1 MIKKIVSIAVIVL
14 MTVTYVFVP
23 GLVPAAVGAAS
34 EDPYVVEKLDGAVD
48 TEKNNYMTD
57 NQYKKLFGIDIN
69 SKDVDAFDPDN
80 TDHPL
85 NGYEPAVLS
94 ELFLGYMNRTDNYD
108 GQFAVM
114 ENASS
119 DSGFNMNTMWNTN
132 YGGINTYYGEDQNED
147 MYTHAISTVALTP
160 GNLTEEDA
168 WSRQQILI
176 ENRIYLDEDGAFYE
190 DDTYQMLNTYTL
202 KSDGSSWVRTQCK
215 NKYLSDAHWA
225 WYVDVPEQQS
235 YTGMAVGD
243 YDGDNYN
250 EVAVYVPANSHDDE
264 WAQIEI
270 YQPQQSGDGY
280 SLELEYALSLKELG
294 DRFSIEYDKYFP
306 YAHLNTTKIAGRDDL
321 VIAATLPYYE
331 EDSYNDNGALAV
343 VSFQNEIK
351 KIEFNT
357 DLKYDDNAYRFKM
370 QSSVNADLDGDGTD
384 ELVVG
389 GFKNTGYSIRGD
401 DRGEISDSE
410 YLVNVLLYENGA
422 YKMAWNKPQVTVGI
436 DLNHSRKMDAPV
448 AMAAGK
454 YRMGAVA
461 DTVFLEG
468 TYLDFFVG
476 GGETAAER
484 IRNGIFKQDTS
495 ENMSGLSNAT
505 INIGASGTFVSDKPG
520 NEEVVFYTTHG
531 SGDVDV
537 DIRWGHPGE
546 NGKITTNIINDN
558 YINDTE
564 EDDGTIVNMCPVN
577 VDQDTSVIKY
587 KGKTVGWSNPVVY
600 GILMSMPYWQEMD
613 YGDVWND
620 RGQTDFGITKSK
632 EDGTSVTAG
641 VDVGAT
647 VNISGEVTVFGN
659 GVGAGIDIGAVG
671 SYAYENTETK
681 ELSKSITWSV
691 GGGQDSAALMV
702 MPVVTYE
709 YEVYMPEHQA
719 TKEEQAAG
727 KSGTI
732 PELAAPMACTSTFEP
747 VITDLPVAT
756 YNDVIEEFNVMAEA
770 AGNSQDKLP
779 LIDLNEVY
787 AGAKTGDPSSYV
799 SSPKDISSLTGT
811 EGKDYYYVGEVH
823 AQTGKD
829 KSVETLTIET
839 TSSQSESNGFTAGMK
854 GSVMGKVIGGLD
866 FFSVVSATG
875 SIGVTIDTQVVGGKT
890 WVSTEST
897 GITYAGS
904 FANLPGEAEG
914 YGYEYSAGLVKWN
927 ADLEGFDQ
935 GLEVEG
941 TDEVLPDKTIVIGPT
956 VTMLSPSAPPA
967 LPTDLHVLG
976 TTSAAAM
983 LEWTNPEGN
992 RAPDYYKVYYS
1003 KDGNNYYPLDGTVD
1017 AKESS
1022 YMVTG
1027 LNEDSEYYF
1036 RIESY
1041 DKETSM
1047 RSVMSAPVQAVTK
1060 NGSGPV
1066 ITEHP
1071 VDCYAKVGEKGIF
1084 NIEAKPQVEGNSI
1097 SYQWQQLMLED
1108 YGISWSDINVA
1119 SDNTVGRTAEFNA
1132 AYASPDGL
1140 IRAEDINNL
1149 DGNVY
1154 RCVVAEHQTG
1164 KLDYVEIVSNS
1175 ATLHVGDKVQAAE
1188 RTLKIEAKAGQQ
1200 NSDTEILTSAG
1211 SDIAVNADLTDMS
1224 GSAIEDADVHFALL
1238 DKKQDGKC
1246 IAYLDSKT
1254 DSEGKATVIF
1264 EDVSAGSYE
1273 ITAVV
1278 KKQADKFKATVSNS
1292 IQVTVNE
1299 AYEIIYELNGGTNH
1313 NLNPVEYSVGSK
1325 FIILRAAS
1333 REGYKFTGWYLD
1345 SELKNRIED
1354 KWLDVSE
1361 MSGVITL
1368 YAGWEPLDEEDNKP
1382 VVPEEP
1388 SKPNKPE
1395 DPSVNPDEPEKPVT
1409 DSDEQDDGTGNN
1421 TGNDNN
1427 PENST
1432 QTGDDSN
1439 MTPVIVVMLAAI
1451 AAMIWSFAARRKNK
1465 S

>member
-1 MIKKIVSIAVIVL
+1 MTRKILSIMLALAVIS
-14 MTVTYVFVP
+14 VFCLGTGP
-23 GLVPAAVGAAS
+23 VPAAAAA
-34 EDPYVVEKLDGAVD
+34 EDPYVVEKLEGKVD

-57 NQYKKLFGIDIN
+57 SQYKRLFGIDIN
-69 SKDVDAFDPDN
+69 SKNVDAFDPDD

-94 ELFLGYMNRTDNYD
+94 ELFLGYMNRTNNYD

-132 YGGINTYYGEDQNED
+132 YGDINTYYGEDQNED

-160 GNLTEEDA
+160 GNLTESDA
-168 WSRQQILI
+168 DTRQQILI

-250 EVAVYVPANSHDDE
+250 EVAVYVPANSVDDE
-264 WAQIEI
+264 WAKIEI

-280 SLELEYALSLKELG
+280 SLKLEYTLSLNELG
-294 DRFSIEYDKYFP
+294 PRFGIEYDKYFP

-343 VSFQNEIK
+343 VSFQNQIK

-370 QSSVNADLDGDGTD
+370 QSTVNADLDGDGTD

-389 GFKNTGYSIRGD
+389 GFKNTGYSTRGD

-410 YLVNVLLYENGA
+410 YLINVLLYENGQ
-422 YKMAWNKPQVTVGI
+422 YKLAWSKPQATVGI
-436 DLNHSRKMDAPV
+436 DLNHSRTMDAPA

-454 YRMGAVA
+454 YRMGAAA

-476 GGETAAER
+476 GGDNANER

-505 INIGASGTFVSDKPG
+505 INVGASGAFVSDKPG
-520 NEEVVFYTTHG
+520 NEEVIFYTTHG

-546 NGKITTNIINDN
+546 NGKIATNIVNDN
-558 YINDTE
+558 YIDDTE

-620 RGQTDFGITKSK
+620 RGQTDFGITKSN

-732 PELAAPMACTSTFEP
+732 PALAAPMACTSTFEP
-747 VITDLPVAT
+747 VITDLPIDT

-779 LIDLNEVY
+779 LIDLNEIY

-799 SSPKDISSLTGT
+799 SNPEDISSLTGT
-811 EGKDYYYVGEVH
+811 EGKDYHYVGEVH
-823 AQTGKD
+823 AQTGKG

-875 SIGVTIDTQVVGGKT
+875 SVGLTIDTQVVGGKT

-897 GITYAGS
+897 GITYSGA
-904 FANLPGEAEG
+904 FANIPDEAEG

-941 TDEVLPDKTIVIGPT
+941 TDEVLPDKTVVIGPT

-967 LPTDLHVLG
+967 LPADLHVLG
-976 TTSAAAM
+976 TTSGAAA
-983 LEWTNPEGN
+983 LEWTNPEGS
-992 RAPDYYKVYYS
+992 RTPDYYKIYYS
-1003 KDGNNYYPLDGTVD
+1003 KDGNNYYPLDETVD
-1017 AKESS
+1017 ASETSHV
-1022 YMVTG
+1022 VTG
-1027 LNEDSEYYF
+1027 LNAESEYYF

-1041 DKETSM
+1041 DKDTSM
-1047 RSVMSAPVQAVTK
+1047 RSVKSAPVVAVTK
-1060 NGSGPV
+1060 SGSEPV
-1066 ITEHP
+1066 IITHP
-1071 VDCYAKVGEKGIF
+1071 VDCYAKVGEKALF
-1084 NIEAKPQVEGNSI
+1084 NIEAKPQTDGNGI

-1119 SDNTVGRTAEFNA
+1119 SDSTIGRTDEFNA

-1154 RCVVAEHQTG
+1154 RCVVAEHQAG
-1164 KLDYVEIVSNS
+1164 KLDYIETVSNS
-1175 ATLHVGDKVQAAE
+1175 ATLHAGNKVMADE
-1188 RTLKIEAKAGQQ
+1188 RHLTIEAAIGDRTSDSELMAAAG
-1200 NSDTEILTSAG
+1200 D
-1211 SDIAVNADLTDMS
+1211 DVAVTAVLTDMA
-1224 GSAIEDADVHFALL
+1224 GKALEGADVHFALM
-1238 DKKQDGKC
+1238 DKGQEGKC
-1246 IAYLDSKT
+1246 ISYLSATT
-1254 DSEGKATVIF
+1254 DNEGKAAANF
-1264 EDVSAGSYE
+1264 ENIAAGNYE
-1273 ITAVV
+1273 ITAIV
-1278 KKQADKFKATVSNS
+1278 KKQAEEFKATVSNS
-1292 IQVTVNE
+1292 IQLTVNE

-1313 NLNPVEYSVGSK
+1313 NLNPIKYSDGSK
-1325 FIILRAAS
+1325 YIILRAAS
-1333 REGYKFTGWYLD
+1333 REGYEFTGWYLD
-1345 SELKNRIED
+1345 SELKHKVED

-1361 MSGVITL
+1361 MTGVITL
-1368 YAGWEPLDEEDNKP
+1368 YAGWELITEEKPDADDDGSNSDEE
-1382 VVPEEP
+1382 VPDTDENTSEGSEAEPDVNAGDSNNGEDKINADEE
-1388 SKPNKPE
+1388 S
-1395 DPSVNPDEPEKPVT
+1395 
-1409 DSDEQDDGTGNN
+1409 SDET
-1421 TGNDNN
+1421 
-1427 PENST
+1427 S
-1432 QTGDDSN
+1432 QTGDDFK
-1439 MTPVIVVMLAAI
+1439 PGLYGLLALAALAVAAI
-1451 AAMIWSFAARRKNK
+1451 AFRRRAE
-1465 S
+1465 